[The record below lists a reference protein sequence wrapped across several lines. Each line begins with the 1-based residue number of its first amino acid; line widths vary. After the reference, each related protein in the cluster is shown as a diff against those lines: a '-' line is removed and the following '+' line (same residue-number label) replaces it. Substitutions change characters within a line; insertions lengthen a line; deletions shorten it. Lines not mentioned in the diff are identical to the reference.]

1 MDSSGAS
8 NKELFQRAGPNYIV
22 FQQGDASLVTH
33 FAIPWKAHTVVPTSL
48 AQRSFA
54 AEQRR
59 TPELKVTKIRSIIAL
74 STNMVIVLE
83 APQQLN
89 KASKFAVFFSL
100 ENVLKYHH
108 YLVMG
113 ILAFFCVNSKYVFF

>member
-1 MDSSGAS
+1 MPK
-8 NKELFQRAGPNYIV
+8 NWLVLKLFIGFEANLNQCVDIVVVQVTKNYFNAGPNYIV

-54 AEQRR
+54 AERRR

-83 APQQLN
+83 AP
-89 KASKFAVFFSL
+89 AAA
-100 ENVLKYHH
+100 E
-108 YLVMG
+108 
-113 ILAFFCVNSKYVFF
+113 